1 MTPNIKQ
8 LVEFYKTPLGRVTR
22 ALLLEKIKKL
32 SADVSDKR
40 VLGIGYATPYLRF
53 TLEPAELVLA
63 LMPPRQ
69 GIMHWPPNSS
79 SGPPNSSSG
88 PPNSPSIC
96 VLSDLLEMPL
106 PDSSMDLIIAVHAFE
121 HVSDSEELMREL
133 WRIAA
138 PNAELIVIVPRRSGL
153 WAQIDNTPFGF
164 GNPFS
169 KPQLES
175 LLQNHSFEVLE
186 WKNALY
192 LPPSQSSLLLKSK
205 RIFENVA
212 PIFGASFAGA
222 MCVKAKKKLFPAIAR
237 RQRAKRLIK
246 MPVLK
251 PQTARIGKSLK

>member
-8 LVEFYKTPLGRVTR
+8 LVEFYKTPLGRVAR

-32 SADVSDKR
+32 SADVSDRR

-53 TLEPAELVLA
+53 TLEQAELVLS

-69 GIMHWPPNSS
+69 GIMHWPLE
-79 SGPPNSSSG
+79 GD
-88 PPNSPSIC
+88 SIC

-106 PDSSMDLIIAVHAFE
+106 PDSSIDLIIAVHAFE

-169 KPQLES
+169 KPQLED

>member
-8 LVEFYKTPLGRVTR
+8 LVEFYKTPLGRVAR
-22 ALLLEKIKKL
+22 ALLLKKIKKL
-32 SADVSDKR
+32 TADVSDKR

-53 TLEPAELVLA
+53 TLEPAELVLS

-69 GIMHWPPNSS
+69 GIIQWPPE
-79 SGPPNSSSG
+79 GK
-88 PPNSPSIC
+88 SIS

-106 PDSSMDLIIAVHAFE
+106 PDSSIDLIIAVHAFE

-169 KPQLES
+169 KPQLEN
-175 LLQNHSFEVLE
+175 LLQDHSFEILQ

-192 LPPSQSSLLLKSK
+192 LPPSQSTLLLKSK

>member
-22 ALLLEKIKKL
+22 ALLLERIKKL
-32 SADVSDKR
+32 SADVSNKR

-53 TLEPAELVLA
+53 TLEPAELVLS

-69 GIMHWPPNSS
+69 GIMQWPPK
-79 SGPPNSSSG
+79 GD
-88 PPNSPSIC
+88 SIC

-106 PDSSMDLIIAVHAFE
+106 PDSSIDLIIAVHAFE

-175 LLQNHSFEVLE
+175 LLQEHSFEVIE
-186 WKNALY
+186 WENALY

-251 PQTARIGKSLK
+251 PQTARISKSLK